1 MPTQP
6 ASSPLVATAYSYQRR
21 TPETSL
27 LRRIVMA
34 QWPALQRAVRF
45 AADGHRLPKFICK
58 AVDGFIK
65 CGMLGHGF
73 LRLFCKTCKTD
84 QLVAFSCKVRGLCS
98 SCDGRRMTEL
108 AAHIV
113 DSVIPAVPVRQ
124 FVLTLPPH
132 LRAVVAWNAELR
144 DKVLR
149 AFMRAL
155 EKHYVQQALAKGATE
170 PKFAAISVLQR
181 WDGALRVFPHWHV
194 VAVDVIPTFAVTL
207 SHGSFAALT
216 AGSPGP
222 RPRAA

>member
-1 MPTQP
+1 MTQP
-6 ASSPLVATAYSYQRR
+6 TPHLPAPSLVAAHSYQRR

-34 QWPALQRAVRF
+34 QWPGLERDVRE
-45 AADGHRLPKFICK
+45 ATDGRGLPRFIAK

-73 LRLFCKTCKTD
+73 LRLYCKTCRTD

-124 FVLTLPPH
+124 FVLTLPAE
-132 LRAVVAWNAELR
+132 LRAIVAWNSELR
-144 DKVLR
+144 GKVLT
-149 AFMRAL
+149 
-155 EKHYVQQALAKGATE
+155 V
-170 PKFAAISVLQR
+170 PV
-181 WDGALRVFPHWHV
+181 
-194 VAVDVIPTFAVTL
+194 FAVTL
-207 SHGSFAALT
+207 SHGSLAALT
-216 AGSPGP
+216 AGAP
-222 RPRAA
+222 